1 MLLGEKRLQFRQV
14 FIVPGQYEVL
24 PSIQTTQD
32 YKPLVLSCVTSAR
45 RWPRRR
51 WAKGT
56 RRGRPRSTWEGVGGL
71 SWEIWNYID
80 SFHSS
85 FELHKLFWKDVSVYL
100 YWSITMYVTHVFTDR
115 RMCIVALVNNATRA
129 LKLMSTM
136 LTWSNVVACC
146 ARWRRLDRVLRLEV
160 SDCGRGN
167 KAAARQITPRRG

>member
-51 WAKGT
+51 WARGT
-56 RRGRPRSTWEGVGGL
+56 RRGRPWSTWQGVGGL

-80 SFHSS
+80 SFHSR

-100 YWSITMYVTHVFTDR
+100 YWNITMYVTHVFTDR

-129 LKLMSTM
+129 LVNVNNANLVQCGCMLCTLTSTRPCVEAG
-136 LTWSNVVACC
+136 SE
-146 ARWRRLDRVLRLEV
+146 RLRTRE
-160 SDCGRGN
+160 
-167 KAAARQITPRRG
+167 